1 MSNQTGHGHKFS
13 VAGLVV
19 ALGIIYGDIGTSP
32 LYVVKAIIKGR
43 EISEQLIYGGLSCIV
58 WTITLL
64 TTVKYVTIALRADNN
79 GEGGIFSLFALVK
92 RRKPYLIVP
101 AIIGGCTLLA
111 DGMITPPISVSSAVE
126 GLLIL
131 NPNIPTIPIV
141 LTIITLLF
149 LLQRM
154 GTTIVGKMFGPI
166 MMVWFTMLG
175 ILGAI
180 GIAQNPKVL
189 MALNPYYAYDF
200 LVNFEGGFWLLGAVF
215 LCSTGAEALYS
226 DMGHCGK
233 NNIRVSWAFVK
244 TSLLL
249 NYFGQ
254 GAWVLNHVGQVIPDG
269 NPFFSIMPE
278 WFILPG
284 IIIAT
289 MAAIIASQA
298 LISGSFTLV
307 AEALRLNVW
316 PKVTI
321 KYPTNLKGQIYVP
334 SVNWLLWVG
343 CVVIVLY
350 FRESANMEAAYGL
363 AIIITMIMTTILLIN
378 FLQKIKAPK
387 LFIALLALVYAAVES
402 AFLIANID
410 KIPHGGW
417 MTLLV
422 SSIFMLIMYVWYRG
436 RKIKNRLTEFVNLKE
451 YLPLLYELSKDNSI
465 SKYSTH
471 LVYLTSADH
480 LMEVEYKVIYSI
492 LQKRPKRADVYWFV
506 HIHVDDKPYTMEYK
520 VDHIIPND
528 VVRVEFRLGF
538 RVEQKINFY
547 FRRVVEELV
556 KNGEVDVRSRYA
568 SLRGQNITGDFRF
581 VVLKRHLSHDNEL
594 SGFERRIMEIY
605 FTLDK
610 LSLSEERAFGLD
622 TSSVLVE
629 TVPLMITPP
638 REFKLQRVYDKI
650 EAPVG
655 NHRD

>member
-1 MSNQTGHGHKFS
+1 MSNETGHGHKFS
-13 VAGLVV
+13 VAGLLV

-32 LYVVKAIIKGR
+32 LYVMKAIIHQRTDHLKVP
-43 EISEQLIYGGLSCIV
+43 ITEQLIYGGLSLV
-58 WTITLL
+58 FWTITLQ
-64 TTVKYVTIALRADNN
+64 TTIKYVLLVLKADNN
-79 GEGGIFSLFALVK
+79 GEGGIFSLFTLVK
-92 RRKPYLIVP
+92 RRRPYLIWP
-101 AIIGGCTLLA
+101 AIIGGCALLA
-111 DGMITPPISVSSAVE
+111 DGMITPPISVSSAIE

-131 NPNIPTIPIV
+131 NPDIPTIPIV
-141 LTIITLLF
+141 ISIITALF

-154 GTTIVGKMFGPI
+154 GTSIVGKMFGPVMLI
-166 MMVWFTMLG
+166 WFSMLG
-175 ILGAI
+175 VLGFFAVLH
-180 GIAQNPKVL
+180 NPGVL
-189 MALNPYYAYDF
+189 AALNPVYAIDL
-200 LVNFEGGFWLLGAVF
+200 LVNYPHGFWLLGAVF
-215 LCSTGAEALYS
+215 LCTTGAEALYS

-233 NNIRVSWAFVK
+233 SNIRVSWIFVK
-244 TSLLL
+244 STLLL

-254 GAWVLNHVGQVIPDG
+254 GAWILAHLHKIEEGT
-269 NPFFSIMPE
+269 NPFYAIMPD
-278 WFILPG
+278 WFLLTG
-284 IIIAT
+284 IVIAT
-289 MAAIIASQA
+289 TAAIIASQA
-298 LISGSFTLV
+298 MISGSFTLV

-321 KYPTNLKGQIYVP
+321 KYPTDLKGQIYVP
-334 SVNWLLWVG
+334 SVNWILWLG
-343 CVVIVLY
+343 CIGIVLY
-350 FRESANMEAAYGL
+350 FKESAKMEAAYGL
-363 AIIITMIMTTILLIN
+363 AIIVTMIMTTILLIN
-378 FLQKIKAPK
+378 YLQKMKVSGYLIILFAL
-387 LFIALLALVYAAVES
+387 LFIPIELSFLLA
-402 AFLIANID
+402 NIV
-410 KIPHGGW
+410 KIPAGGW

-422 SSIFMLIMYVWYRG
+422 GLTFAMVMYVWFKG

-528 VVRVEFRLGF
+528 VVRIEFRLGF

-556 KNGEVDVRSRYA
+556 RNGEVDVRSRYA

-594 SGFERRIMEIY
+594 DGWERRIMEMY
-605 FTLDK
+605 FVLDK
-610 LSLSEERAFGLD
+610 LSLSEEKAFGLD

-638 REFKLQRVYDKI
+638 REFKLQRVYNK
-650 EAPVG
+650 
-655 NHRD
+655 